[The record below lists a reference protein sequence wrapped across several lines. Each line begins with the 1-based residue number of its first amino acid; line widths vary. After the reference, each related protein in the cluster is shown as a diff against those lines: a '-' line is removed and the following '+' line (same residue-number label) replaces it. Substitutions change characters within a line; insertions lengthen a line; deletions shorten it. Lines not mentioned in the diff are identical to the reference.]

1 MVPDASVDQKYT
13 GKKRK
18 RKGKYPL
25 FIFRIRGLASNF
37 NSIHFCPLNTILFQ
51 KLIFVKL
58 NPSYRQKNRDSSTDR
73 ASLANNIKPVALT
86 DRDFSN
92 GASIIINL
100 SVYVCIR
107 VCNCTCVC
115 LLRPVSGWENG
126 QRASTSQALG
136 GRSVYVGPLCII
148 LVFFSY
154 KINTEGTFYRT
165 SRPSVC
171 CEWDWARD
179 PLPRARVTAANL
191 AYLFLFS
198 SSFSSS
204 LFSFFFYLLR
214 TRGVA
219 LCTSPTKLT
228 GSRT

>member
-1 MVPDASVDQKYT
+1 MYNYFIFFLNVVPDASVDQKYT

-115 LLRPVSGWENG
+115 LLRPVSG
-126 QRASTSQALG
+126 
-136 GRSVYVGPLCII
+136 
-148 LVFFSY
+148 
-154 KINTEGTFYRT
+154 
-165 SRPSVC
+165 
-171 CEWDWARD
+171 
-179 PLPRARVTAANL
+179 
-191 AYLFLFS
+191 
-198 SSFSSS
+198 
-204 LFSFFFYLLR
+204 
-214 TRGVA
+214 
-219 LCTSPTKLT
+219 
-228 GSRT
+228 

>member
-13 GKKRK
+13 EKKRK

-100 SVYVCIR
+100 SVYMC
-107 VCNCTCVC
+107 
-115 LLRPVSGWENG
+115 
-126 QRASTSQALG
+126 
-136 GRSVYVGPLCII
+136 VYVYVIV
-148 LVFFSY
+148 LV
-154 KINTEGTFYRT
+154 
-165 SRPSVC
+165 C
-171 CEWDWARD
+171 AC
-179 PLPRARVTAANL
+179 
-191 AYLFLFS
+191 
-198 SSFSSS
+198 
-204 LFSFFFYLLR
+204 
-214 TRGVA
+214 
-219 LCTSPTKLT
+219 
-228 GSRT
+228 